1 MRRLVYIWDSVTR
14 QVIYKLPGHTGVYYT
29 ALSHS
34 LPCLPFALTIVCLV
48 CVRASSGTVNEV
60 AFHPDEPIIASCS
73 SDKKIYLGE
82 IEP

>member
-1 MRRLVYIWDSVTR
+1 VCTTQPSLT
-14 QVIYKLPGHTGVYYT
+14 
-29 ALSHS
+29 LSP
-34 LPCLPFALTIVCLV
+34 PCLPFALTIVCLV
-48 CVRASSGTVNEV
+48 CVCASSGTVNEV

>member
-1 MRRLVYIWDSVTR
+1 LFVFS
-14 QVIYKLPGHTGVYYT
+14 P
-29 ALSHS
+29 
-34 LPCLPFALTIVCLV
+34 
-48 CVRASSGTVNEV
+48 SSGTVNEV